1 VHQGTLSLVRRV
13 AIYCRISDDREG
25 AGLGV
30 ARQEADCRVRADK
43 LGWTVAGLYVDND
56 LSAYSG
62 RVRPEYRRMLE
73 DLRVGLV
80 DVVIAWHTDRLHRS
94 PRELEE
100 FIDICEGA
108 GVVVETVKAGPVDL
122 STPAGRA
129 VARTLGAWA
138 RYESEHK
145 AERSRRKALE
155 LAQAGKLSGGG
166 RPFGYEQDRMTVR
179 ESEAEVIRECV
190 RRVLAGESVR
200 SLTRDLNS
208 RGIYT
213 SAGGSWST
221 HTLKR
226 ILASGRISG
235 QRDHQPRPLK
245 QTKRRLIS
253 EIVGDAVWPGIIS
266 KEDTARIRALLMNP
280 ERRSPAGTARRYL
293 LSGILRCG
301 RCGGAMS
308 GRPREDGRMRYLCKK
323 EPGNNR
329 CGKIFIAADPADEY
343 VTSMVKVALDSAEF
357 VKAIRSKGRGD
368 GDEAVLHQMTADQN
382 KLEELAEDY
391 ATDVI
396 TRKEWLR
403 ARELLE
409 QRLEAARRR
418 LSTTSQTAA
427 LEGLCDDSV
436 AFGEVWEGLSLHRRR
451 AVIAALID
459 RIIVHPGVQGR
470 NTFDPQRLE
479 PIWRA

>member
-1 VHQGTLSLVRRV
+1 
-13 AIYCRISDDREG
+13 
-25 AGLGV
+25 
-30 ARQEADCRVRADK
+30 
-43 LGWTVAGLYVDND
+43 
-56 LSAYSG
+56 
-62 RVRPEYRRMLE
+62 MLD
-73 DLRVGLV
+73 DLRSGVV
-80 DVVIAWHTDRLHRS
+80 DAVIAWHTDRLHRS

-108 GVVVETVKAGPVDL
+108 GVAVETVRAGPVDL

-155 LAQAGKLSGGG
+155 LAQSGKLSGGG
-166 RPFGYEQDRMTVR
+166 RPFGYEQDRMTVC

-200 SLTRDLNS
+200 GLTRDLNS
-208 RGIYT
+208 RGIAT
-213 SAGGSWST
+213 STGGLWST

-266 KEDTARIRALLMNP
+266 KDDTARVRALLMDP
-280 ERRSPAGTARRYL
+280 ERRSPSATARRHL
-293 LSGILRCG
+293 LTGILRCG

-343 VTSMVKVALDSAEF
+343 VTSMVKVALDSAGF
-357 VKAIRSKGRGD
+357 VKAVRASGQAEGD
-368 GDEAVLHQMTADQN
+368 DSVLRQMTADQR

-403 ARELLE
+403 AREVLE
-409 QRLEAARRR
+409 GRLEAGQKR
-418 LSTTSQTAA
+418 LSTNSRTAA
-427 LEGLCDDSV
+427 LAGLSGDSV
-436 AFGEVWEGLSLHRRR
+436 VFDEVWEGLTLHRRR
-451 AVIAALID
+451 AVISALLD
-459 RIIVHPGVQGR
+459 RIVVHPAVQGR

-479 PIWRA
+479 PVWRA